1 MFKIALI
8 AVSAFIA
15 FVTLIALS
23 VGLSI
28 LIFYIKHDRCDN
40 GLSMSGAEAA
50 KKILGLYGLD
60 NITVLP
66 SRSLLLGNRYSRRKN
81 SVHLRVRYYRGR
93 SVAALAMGA
102 QKAAFAVLD
111 NEGDKAVKKR
121 ARFAPIISFGPIA
134 YIPLVV
140 LGALTDYFFFNA
152 KGFITEIFCGAGTF
166 FYLLSIVFVL
176 FSLRAEKNAQIRA
189 YEILRERNAMSESEM
204 EEVQKRFRIFN
215 FQYVNDA
222 LLSVFELVY
231 DAFYSLSLLFMKKEK
246 DRNF

>member
-40 GLSMSGAEAA
+40 GLSMSGAEVA

-121 ARFAPIISFGPIA
+121 ARFAPIISTGM
-134 YIPLVV
+134 
-140 LGALTDYFFFNA
+140 
-152 KGFITEIFCGAGTF
+152 
-166 FYLLSIVFVL
+166 LSRTSVTH
-176 FSLRAEKNAQIRA
+176 RG
-189 YEILRERNAMSESEM
+189 ILA
-204 EEVQKRFRIFN
+204 V
-215 FQYVNDA
+215 
-222 LLSVFELVY
+222 
-231 DAFYSLSLLFMKKEK
+231 
-246 DRNF
+246 